1 MIKAFCMT
9 GVYKATVVLIP
20 HFLRWEK
27 VGIGG
32 D

>member
-1 MIKAFCMT
+1 MTKAFCMS
-9 GVYKATVVLIP
+9 GVYKATVALMP

-27 VGIGG
+27 VGIRG